1 MWLLRSLDTDAVEPQ
16 NYFLGARAPTVRY
29 DSALQVTVKSD
40 FSEIFEM
47 EKSDGEFIGKVELHY
62 ICYLFVKT
70 SVSICLLIVSLL
82 SFILHRW

>member
-1 MWLLRSLDTDAVEPQ
+1 MEPQ
-16 NYFLGARAPTVRY
+16 NYFSGVRAPTVRY

-47 EKSDGEFIGKVELHY
+47 EKSDGEFIGKVKLHY

-82 SFILHRW
+82 SFISHRW